1 MPLLN
6 QVRDQQAFSVHLLLC
21 GRSKT
26 GKTKYI
32 ADMLKLGFMV
42 FYVDND
48 NGAATLIRDTKDSP
62 EAMQRCYYVRTENLW
77 EFTQTF
83 FARIIHQWNMTQD
96 CIYEKGKASP
106 DDVIMTI
113 NRNKIPSGVVFVFD
127 SWTSLCI
134 QLINKASGGVDA
146 EAARLDQDI
155 YGSMNRSANTVGMN
169 IQSFPHHVV
178 YLAHTDYYERRESP
192 PGLAKEMAKQANQ
205 IIKEN
210 VEIPWS
216 VSRPHGYS
224 IPKFFTDIGYMG
236 IDNIGN
242 FTLDFRQSK
251 DRVGAGSPR
260 KIGDPTKDLRFD
272 NAFFEGKVPVVSQP
286 FADWV
291 IEEPASVILAR
302 LEAEAEEKRL
312 KAEEA
317 KAAKAAANPAPVA
330 AAKPGLSLPGKSLL
344 GK

>member
-1 MPLLN
+1 MPLLT
-6 QVRDQQAFSVHLLLC
+6 QIREEQAFAVHLLLC

-32 ADMLKLGFMV
+32 ADMLKLGFKV
-42 FYVDND
+42 FYIDND

-62 EAMQRCYYVRTENLW
+62 AAMENCFYLRTENLW

-83 FARIIHQWNMTQD
+83 FARINFQWNLTQD
-96 CIYEKGKASP
+96 CVFTKGTAHA
-106 DDVIMTI
+106 DDMIMTL
-113 NRNKIPSGVVFVFD
+113 NRNQIPQGVVFVFD
-127 SWTSLCI
+127 SWTSLSI
-134 QLINKASGGVDA
+134 QLTNRATGGKVDA
-146 EAARLDQDI
+146 DAARLDQEI

-169 IQSFPHHVV
+169 IQSFPHHVI

-192 PGLAKEMAKQANQ
+192 PGVAKEMAKQQ

-216 VSRPHGYS
+216 VSRPHGYAM
-224 IPKFFTDIGYMG
+224 PKFFTDIGYLG
-236 IDNIGN
+236 ISNTGN
-242 FTLDFRQSK
+242 FTLDFRQAK

-260 KIGDPTKDLRFD
+260 IIGDPTKELRFD

-291 IEEPASVILAR
+291 VEETASTILER
-302 LEAEAEEKRL
+302 LEAEAAEKAAR
-312 KAEEA
+312 AEEA
-317 KAAKAAANPAPVA
+317 KAAKAANQPAAV
-330 AAKPGLSLPGKSLL
+330 AAKPGVSLPGKSLL
-344 GK
+344 GR

>member
-1 MPLLN
+1 MPLLTE
-6 QVRDQQAFSVHLLLC
+6 VREAQAFAIHLLLC

-32 ADMLKLGFMV
+32 ADMLKLGFKV
-42 FYVDND
+42 FYIDND
-48 NGAATLIRDTKDSP
+48 NGAATLIRDSKDSP
-62 EAMQRCYYVRTENLW
+62 AAMENCFYLRTENLW

-83 FARIIHQWNMTQD
+83 FARINFQWNLTQD
-96 CIYEKGKASP
+96 CVFTKLSAQP
-106 DDVIMTI
+106 DDQIITI
-113 NRNKIPSGVVFVFD
+113 NRNKIPTGIVFVFD
-127 SWTSLCI
+127 SWTSLSI
-134 QLINKASGGVDA
+134 QLTNRATGGKVDA

-169 IQSFPHHVV
+169 IQSFPHHVI
-178 YLAHTDYYERRESP
+178 YLAHTDYYERRETP
-192 PGLAKEMAKQANQ
+192 PGVAKEMAKQQ

-216 VSRPHGYS
+216 VSRPHGYAM
-224 IPKFFTDIGYMG
+224 PKFFTDIGYLG

-242 FTLDFRQSK
+242 FTLDFRQAK

-272 NAFFEGKVPVVSQP
+272 HAFFEGKVPVVNQP
-286 FADWV
+286 FSDWV
-291 IEEPASVILAR
+291 VEEPASAILEQ
-302 LEAEAEEKRL
+302 LEAEA
-312 KAEEA
+312 AE
-317 KAAKAAANPAPVA
+317 KAAKAAESKTAKTANQPAVA
-330 AAKPGLSLPGKSLL
+330 AAKPGMSLTGKSLL